1 MSYVCSLCYYI
12 MFNMLLCLYLFNMLL
27 CLMFNMLLC
36 LMFYMLLCL
45 YLLNM
50 LLCLSSEVA
59 HEDVPHRDEVADAAG
74 KNKEMEDSVHVAT
87 TAKGVEQRTGDIAHT
102 LSDDPDDRRSTH
114 GIDQR
119 LEGDEHT
126 HAHTYIYKRLHI
138 AVSLELMKTRDR
150 AHDGA
155 EPYKAKQWPAPVAL
169 LTQSD
174 ERDR

>member
-1 MSYVCSLCYYI
+1 
-12 MFNMLLCLYLFNMLL
+12 
-27 CLMFNMLLC
+27 MFNMLLC

-87 TAKGVEQRTGDIAHT
+87 TAKGVEQRAGDIAHT
-102 LSDDPDDRRSTH
+102 LGDDPDDRRSTH

-126 HAHTYIYKRLHI
+126 HAHTYIY
-138 AVSLELMKTRDR
+138 
-150 AHDGA
+150 
-155 EPYKAKQWPAPVAL
+155 
-169 LTQSD
+169 
-174 ERDR
+174 